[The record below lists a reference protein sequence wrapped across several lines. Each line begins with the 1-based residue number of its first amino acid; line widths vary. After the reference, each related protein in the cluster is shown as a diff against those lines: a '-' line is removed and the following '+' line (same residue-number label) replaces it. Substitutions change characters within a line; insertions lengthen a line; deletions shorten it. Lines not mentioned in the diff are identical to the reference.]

1 MKHWEILK
9 LVQRFTCPLLKGKPM
24 MPTVPLSAS
33 FSACGAVE
41 LSLVV
46 IQRLIHLE
54 PRDAS
59 LRNDVPDSIISVTI
73 QNSVIPCSQESS
85 YVIKTEVSG
94 WVIDTWANGK
104 GVCAGSSGACAESS
118 VSNKWIVLYSSP
130 SYKYFLGYTPMFG
143 CCIVITSKDADNINN
158 RIMCEVKI
166 LWFNCLIQT
175 AKQLVLAST

>member
-1 MKHWEILK
+1 ML
-9 LVQRFTCPLLKGKPM
+9 TCPLLKGKPM

-94 WVIDTWANGK
+94 WVIDT
-104 GVCAGSSGACAESS
+104 
-118 VSNKWIVLYSSP
+118 
-130 SYKYFLGYTPMFG
+130 
-143 CCIVITSKDADNINN
+143 
-158 RIMCEVKI
+158 
-166 LWFNCLIQT
+166 
-175 AKQLVLAST
+175 